1 MPGTVRP
8 SDTSVQYVC
17 PRRLF
22 ETPEYAAYM
31 GNREDLIAGAK
42 RCLLEK
48 GYAATTARDI
58 AAASGVSLAA
68 IGYHFGSKD
77 ALMNQAV
84 FESIGDWGDELL
96 RAMAA
101 DEVLDGPPL
110 RRFEAAMDRTL
121 TSFGGPDHGL
131 WAAQLEL
138 MGLVLHND
146 DLQAFLASVQGLAA
160 DGLAGLFLGIDADA
174 DPEASRLAGT
184 VMHALF
190 IGLMAK
196 YFLDPKQAPTAAE
209 FAAGLRMVAQ
219 RVLADASGAPEKV
232 E

>member
-1 MPGTVRP
+1 M
-8 SDTSVQYVC
+8 
-17 PRRLF
+17 L
-22 ETPEYAAYM
+22 AAM

-84 FESIGDWGDELL
+84 FESIGDWADELQ
-96 RAMAA
+96 RGMDA
-101 DEVLDGPPL
+101 DEALEGPPL
-110 RRFEAAMDRTL
+110 RRFEAAVDRTL
-121 TSFGGPDHGL
+121 TSFAGAGRGL

-138 MGLVLHND
+138 LGLVEHNHE
-146 DLQAFLASVQGLAA
+146 LQAFLANVQGLAA
-160 DGLAGLFLGIDADA
+160 QGLAELFLGIDPEA

-190 IGLMAK
+190 IGMMAK
-196 YFLDPKQAPTAAE
+196 YFLAPKQALTAEE
-209 FAAGLRMVAQ
+209 FAAGLRIVAE
-219 RVLADASGAPEKV
+219 RVLAGSPGEQ
-232 E
+232 EQTR

>member
-1 MPGTVRP
+1 
-8 SDTSVQYVC
+8 
-17 PRRLF
+17 
-22 ETPEYAAYM
+22 M
-31 GNREDLIAGAK
+31 GNRENLIAGAK

-84 FESIGDWGDELL
+84 FESIGDWGDELQ
-96 RAMAA
+96 RGMDA

-110 RRFEAAMDRTL
+110 RRIEAAVDRTL
-121 TSFGGPDHGL
+121 TSFSGADRGL

-138 MGLVLHND
+138 LGLVEHND
-146 DLQAFLASVQGLAA
+146 ELRAFLAGVQGLAA
-160 DGLAGLFLGIDADA
+160 DGLAGLFLGIDAEA

-184 VMHALF
+184 VMHALL

-196 YFLDPKQAPTAAE
+196 YFLAPKQAPTAQDFVE
-209 FAAGLRMVAQ
+209 GLRIVAQ
-219 RVLADASGAPEKV
+219 RVLAASAGEPQKTD
-232 E
+232 

>member
-1 MPGTVRP
+1 
-8 SDTSVQYVC
+8 
-17 PRRLF
+17 
-22 ETPEYAAYM
+22 M

-84 FESIGDWGDELL
+84 FDSIGDWADELQ
-96 RAMAA
+96 RGMDA

-110 RRFEAAMDRTL
+110 RRFEAALGRTL
-121 TSFGGPDHGL
+121 TSFGGPDKGL

-146 DLQAFLASVQGLAA
+146 DLRAFLAGVQGF
-160 DGLAGLFLGIDADA
+160 AGQGIAELFLGIDAEA
-174 DPEASRLAGT
+174 DPQSSRLAGT

-196 YFLDPKQAPTAAE
+196 YFLDPGQAPTAQE
-209 FAAGLRMVAQ
+209 FAEGLRIVAQ
-219 RVLADASGAPEKV
+219 RVLADSPGGPGKTDG
-232 E
+232 

>member
-1 MPGTVRP
+1 M
-8 SDTSVQYVC
+8 
-17 PRRLF
+17 L
-22 ETPEYAAYM
+22 AAM

-84 FESIGDWGDELL
+84 FESIGEWSDELQ
-96 RAMAA
+96 RGIDA

-110 RRFEAAMDRTL
+110 RRFEAAVDRTL
-121 TSFGGPDHGL
+121 SSFRGADRGL

-138 MGLVLHND
+138 MGLVEHND
-146 DLQAFLASVQGLAA
+146 ELRAFLAGVQGLAA
-160 DGLAGLFLGIDADA
+160 HGLAELFLGIDPEA

-196 YFLDPKQAPTAAE
+196 YFLAPKQALTAEE
-209 FAAGLRMVAQ
+209 FAEGLRIVA
-219 RVLADASGAPEKV
+219 RRILADSPAGPEKA

>member
-1 MPGTVRP
+1 M
-8 SDTSVQYVC
+8 C

-22 ETPEYAAYM
+22 ETPVYAAAM

-84 FESIGDWGDELL
+84 FDSVGDWADGLQRGMD
-96 RAMAA
+96 A

-110 RRFEAAMDRTL
+110 QRFEAAVDRTL
-121 TSFGGPDHGL
+121 SSFGGPDRGL

-138 MGLVLHND
+138 MALALRND
-146 DLQAFLASVQGLAA
+146 DLRAFLAGVQDMAGQGLAE
-160 DGLAGLFLGIDADA
+160 LFLGIDMAA
-174 DPEASRLAGT
+174 DPEVSRQAGT

-196 YFLDPKQAPTAAE
+196 YFLDPGKASTAQDI
-209 FAAGLRMVAQ
+209 AAGLRLVAQ
-219 RVLADASGAPEKV
+219 RVLAGSASAPQEN

>member
-1 MPGTVRP
+1 
-8 SDTSVQYVC
+8 
-17 PRRLF
+17 
-22 ETPEYAAYM
+22 M

-84 FESIGDWGDELL
+84 FDSIGDWADELQ
-96 RAMAA
+96 RGMDA
-101 DEVLDGPPL
+101 DQVFEAPPL
-110 RRFEAAMDRTL
+110 QRFEAAVDRTL
-121 TSFGGPDHGL
+121 TSFGGPNHGL

-138 MGLVLHND
+138 LGLAEHNAE
-146 DLQAFLASVQGLAA
+146 LRAFLAGVQGLAGQGIA
-160 DGLAGLFLGIDADA
+160 ELFLGIDAEA
-174 DPEASRLAGT
+174 DPEESRLAGT

-196 YFLDPKQAPTAAE
+196 YFLAPEQALTAAE
-209 FAAGLRMVAQ
+209 FAAGLRIVAE
-219 RVLADASGAPEKV
+219 RVLADSPGGPEKR

>member
-1 MPGTVRP
+1 
-8 SDTSVQYVC
+8 
-17 PRRLF
+17 
-22 ETPEYAAYM
+22 M

-84 FESIGDWGDELL
+84 FESVGDWGDELL
-96 RAMAA
+96 RGMDA

-110 RRFEAAMDRTL
+110 RRFEAAVDRTL
-121 TSFGGPDHGL
+121 SSFGGAGRGL

-138 MGLVLHND
+138 LGLVEHSDELR
-146 DLQAFLASVQGLAA
+146 AFLASVQGFAA
-160 DGLAGLFLGIDADA
+160 QGLAELFLGIDPEA

-196 YFLDPKQAPTAAE
+196 YFLAPNQAPTAEE
-209 FAAGLRMVAQ
+209 FAAGLRILAQ
-219 RVLADASGAPEKV
+219 RVLAGSPGLPDEPEQTR
-232 E
+232 

>member
-1 MPGTVRP
+1 
-8 SDTSVQYVC
+8 
-17 PRRLF
+17 
-22 ETPEYAAYM
+22 M

-84 FESIGDWGDELL
+84 FDSIGDWADELQ
-96 RAMAA
+96 RAMTAA
-101 DEVLDGPPL
+101 QVLDGSPL
-110 RRFEAAMDRTL
+110 QRFEAALDRTL

-146 DLQAFLASVQGLAA
+146 DLRAFLASVQGF
-160 DGLAGLFLGIDADA
+160 AGQGIAELFLGMDTDA
-174 DPEASRLAGT
+174 DPEAARLAGT
-184 VMHALF
+184 VMHSLF
-190 IGLMAK
+190 IGLLAK
-196 YFLDPKQAPTAAE
+196 YYLDPKHAPTARE
-209 FAAGLRMVAQ
+209 FAEGLRIVAQ
-219 RVLADASGAPEKV
+219 RVLGDSPGGPQKAE
-232 E
+232 

>member
-1 MPGTVRP
+1 M
-8 SDTSVQYVC
+8 
-17 PRRLF
+17 L
-22 ETPEYAAYM
+22 AAM

-77 ALMNQAV
+77 TLMNQAV
-84 FESIGDWGDELL
+84 FESIGDW
-96 RAMAA
+96 A
-101 DEVLDGPPL
+101 DALQRGMDADKVLDGPPL
-110 RRFEAAMDRTL
+110 RRFEAAVDRTL
-121 TSFGGPDHGL
+121 SSFAGADRGL

-138 MGLVLHND
+138 LGLVEHSDELR
-146 DLQAFLASVQGLAA
+146 AFLASVQGFAA
-160 DGLAGLFLGIDADA
+160 QGLAELFLGIDPDG

-196 YFLDPKQAPTAAE
+196 YFLAPEQAPTAAE
-209 FAAGLRMVAQ
+209 LAAGLRILAQ
-219 RVLADASGAPEKV
+219 RVLAGSAGEQ
-232 E
+232 EQTR

>member
-1 MPGTVRP
+1 M
-8 SDTSVQYVC
+8 
-17 PRRLF
+17 L
-22 ETPEYAAYM
+22 AAM

-42 RCLLEK
+42 RCLLGK

-84 FESIGDWGDELL
+84 FDSIGDWADELQ
-96 RAMAA
+96 RGMDA

-110 RRFEAAMDRTL
+110 RRFEAAIDRTL

-138 MGLVLHND
+138 MGLALHND
-146 DLQAFLASVQGLAA
+146 DLRAFLASVQGF
-160 DGLAGLFLGIDADA
+160 AGQGIAELFLGIDADA

-196 YFLDPKQAPTAAE
+196 HFLDPKQGLTAEE
-209 FAAGLRMVAQ
+209 FAAGLRIVAE
-219 RVLADASGAPEKV
+219 RVLAGSPGEQEQTK
-232 E
+232 

>member
-1 MPGTVRP
+1 
-8 SDTSVQYVC
+8 
-17 PRRLF
+17 
-22 ETPEYAAYM
+22 M

-96 RAMAA
+96 RGMNA

-110 RRFEAAMDRTL
+110 RRLEAAVDRTL
-121 TSFGGPDHGL
+121 SSFGGGDRGL

-146 DLQAFLASVQGLAA
+146 ELQAFLASVQGLAA

-196 YFLDPKQAPTAAE
+196 YFLDPKHAPTAAE
-209 FAAGLRMVAQ
+209 FAAGLRIVAQ
-219 RVLADASGAPEKV
+219 RVLADDSGAPEKA

>member
-1 MPGTVRP
+1 
-8 SDTSVQYVC
+8 
-17 PRRLF
+17 
-22 ETPEYAAYM
+22 M

-84 FESIGDWGDELL
+84 FESVGDWGDELL
-96 RAMAA
+96 RGMDA

-110 RRFEAAMDRTL
+110 RRFEAAVDRTL
-121 TSFGGPDHGL
+121 SSFGGAGRGL

-138 MGLVLHND
+138 LGLVEHSDELR
-146 DLQAFLASVQGLAA
+146 AFLASVQGFAA
-160 DGLAGLFLGIDADA
+160 QGLAELFLGIDPEA

-196 YFLDPKQAPTAAE
+196 YFLAPNQAPTAEE
-209 FAAGLRMVAQ
+209 FAAGLRILAQ
-219 RVLADASGAPEKV
+219 RVLAGSPGLPDEPEQAR
-232 E
+232 

>member
-1 MPGTVRP
+1 MLHV
-8 SDTSVQYVC
+8 
-17 PRRLF
+17 
-22 ETPEYAAYM
+22 M

-84 FESIGDWGDELL
+84 FESIGDWGDELQ
-96 RAMAA
+96 RGMDA

-110 RRFEAAMDRTL
+110 RRFEAAIGRTL
-121 TSFGGPDHGL
+121 SSFGGADRGL

-138 MGLVLHND
+138 LGLVEHND
-146 DLQAFLASVQGLAA
+146 DLRAFLAGVQGLAA
-160 DGLAGLFLGIDADA
+160 EGLAELFLGIDSET

-196 YFLDPKQAPTAAE
+196 YFLAPKQAPTAE
-209 FAAGLRMVAQ
+209 DFTAGLRIVAQ
-219 RVLADASGAPEKV
+219 RVLGASTGAPGKAG
-232 E
+232 

>member
-1 MPGTVRP
+1 
-8 SDTSVQYVC
+8 
-17 PRRLF
+17 
-22 ETPEYAAYM
+22 M

-84 FESIGDWGDELL
+84 FESIGDWADELQ
-96 RAMAA
+96 RGMDA
-101 DEVLDGPPL
+101 DEVLDGAPL
-110 RRFEAAMDRTL
+110 RRLEAAVDRTL
-121 TSFGGPDHGL
+121 NSFGGAGRGL

-138 MGLVLHND
+138 LGLADHND
-146 DLQAFLASVQGLAA
+146 ELRAFLAGVQDLA
-160 DGLAGLFLGIDADA
+160 GQGIAGLFLGIDTDA
-174 DPEASRLAGT
+174 DPEASRLAGF
-184 VMHALF
+184 VMHSLF

-196 YFLDPKQAPTAAE
+196 YFLDPKKAPTAEE
-209 FAAGLRMVAQ
+209 FAAGLLIVAR
-219 RVLADASGAPEKV
+219 RVLADVSGAPRKTG
-232 E
+232 

>member
-1 MPGTVRP
+1 
-8 SDTSVQYVC
+8 
-17 PRRLF
+17 
-22 ETPEYAAYM
+22 M

-84 FESIGDWGDELL
+84 FESIGDWSDELQ
-96 RAMAA
+96 RGMDA

-110 RRFEAAMDRTL
+110 RRLEAAVDRTL
-121 TSFGGPDHGL
+121 SSFGGADRGL

-138 MGLVLHND
+138 LGLAEHND
-146 DLQAFLASVQGLAA
+146 ELRAFLAGVQDLA
-160 DGLAGLFLGIDADA
+160 GQGIAGLFLGIDTDA
-174 DPEASRLAGT
+174 DPEASRLAGI
-184 VMHALF
+184 VMHSLF

-196 YFLDPKQAPTAAE
+196 YFLDPKQAPTAEE
-209 FAAGLRMVAQ
+209 FAAGLRIVTQ
-219 RVLADASGAPEKV
+219 RVFADASGAPEKA

>member
-1 MPGTVRP
+1 
-8 SDTSVQYVC
+8 
-17 PRRLF
+17 
-22 ETPEYAAYM
+22 M

-84 FESIGDWGDELL
+84 FESIGDWGDELE
-96 RAMAA
+96 RGMDA
-101 DEVLDGPPL
+101 DQVLDGPPL
-110 RRFEAAMDRTL
+110 RRFQAAVDGTLSSFAGADR
-121 TSFGGPDHGL
+121 GL

-138 MGLVLHND
+138 LGLAEHND
-146 DLQAFLASVQGLAA
+146 ELRAFLAGVQGLA
-160 DGLAGLFLGIDADA
+160 GQGIAGLFLGIDADTE
-174 DPEASRLAGT
+174 PEASRLAGT

-196 YFLDPKQAPTAAE
+196 YFLDPKQALTAEE
-209 FAAGLRMVAQ
+209 FAAGLRIVAQ
-219 RVLADASGAPEKV
+219 RILADSPGGPE
-232 E
+232 EIE